1 LSSLDDKK
9 NIMTLLEY
17 HDLFFKSLKSKID
30 KNELGEFFFWIIEH
44 NLSINRINYML
55 NPHYLIN
62 VEKIPGLINSINQLK
77 KNMPIQYVVGQTEFM
92 GMKYFLNIEV
102 LIPRPET
109 EELVS
114 WVLVSKPKNQKIL
127 DIGTGSGC
135 IAISLAKFLKTCEIT
150 AWDLNNK
157 ILNVARKNAVLN
169 NVDVSFEIQ
178 DIKSIKTKEKFDVI
192 ISNPPYITLGEKQ
205 FIKKNVL
212 LHEPHKALFV
222 FDKDPLFFYKK
233 IISFALNS
241 LKKNG
246 CIYFEINEMF
256 LEDVTKLLNNRG
268 FYDIEHK
275 KDFRSKN
282 RMVKAFI

>member
-55 NPHYLIN
+55 NPQYLIN

>member
-55 NPHYLIN
+55 NPQYLIN

-282 RMVKAFI
+282 RMIKAFI

>member
-1 LSSLDDKK
+1 LDDKK

-55 NPHYLIN
+55 NPQYLIN

>member
-1 LSSLDDKK
+1 
-9 NIMTLLEY
+9 MTLLEY

-114 WVLVSKPKNQKIL
+114 WVLVSKPKNK
-127 DIGTGSGC
+127 
-135 IAISLAKFLKTCEIT
+135 
-150 AWDLNNK
+150 
-157 ILNVARKNAVLN
+157 
-169 NVDVSFEIQ
+169 
-178 DIKSIKTKEKFDVI
+178 
-192 ISNPPYITLGEKQ
+192 
-205 FIKKNVL
+205 
-212 LHEPHKALFV
+212 
-222 FDKDPLFFYKK
+222 
-233 IISFALNS
+233 
-241 LKKNG
+241 
-246 CIYFEINEMF
+246 
-256 LEDVTKLLNNRG
+256 
-268 FYDIEHK
+268 
-275 KDFRSKN
+275 
-282 RMVKAFI
+282 

>member
-1 LSSLDDKK
+1 MDDKK

-55 NPHYLIN
+55 NPQYLIN

>member
-1 LSSLDDKK
+1 MDDKK

-30 KNELGEFFFWIIEH
+30 TNELGEFFFWIIDH
-44 NLSINRINYML
+44 TLGINRINYML
-55 NPHYLIN
+55 NPQYLIN
-62 VEKIPGLINSINQLK
+62 INKIPSLINSINQLK
-77 KNMPIQYVVGQTEFM
+77 NDMPIQYVVGQTEFM

-114 WVLVSKPKNQKIL
+114 WVLVSNPKNQKIL

-135 IAISLAKFLKTCEIT
+135 IAISLAKFLKSCEIT
-150 AWDLNNK
+150 GWDLNNK
-157 ILNVARKNAVLN
+157 ILNVARKNAESN

-178 DIKSIKTKEKFDVI
+178 DIKSITSKEKFDII
-192 ISNPPYITLGEKQ
+192 ISNPPYITLREKQ

-222 FDKDPLFFYKK
+222 YDKDPLFFYKK
-233 IISFALNS
+233 IISFALSS

-246 CIYFEINEMF
+246 SIYFEINEMF

-275 KDFRSKN
+275 KDFRYKN

>member
-1 LSSLDDKK
+1 
-9 NIMTLLEY
+9 MTLLEY

-55 NPHYLIN
+55 NPQYLIN

-92 GMKYFLNIEV
+92 RMKYFLNIEV

>member
-1 LSSLDDKK
+1 
-9 NIMTLLEY
+9 
-17 HDLFFKSLKSKID
+17 
-30 KNELGEFFFWIIEH
+30 
-44 NLSINRINYML
+44 
-55 NPHYLIN
+55 
-62 VEKIPGLINSINQLK
+62 
-77 KNMPIQYVVGQTEFM
+77 M

>member
-1 LSSLDDKK
+1 MSSLDDKK

-55 NPHYLIN
+55 NPQYLIN

>member
-1 LSSLDDKK
+1 LDDKK

-44 NLSINRINYML
+44 NLGINRINYML

-114 WVLVSKPKNQKIL
+114 WVLVSKPKNLKIL

>member
-1 LSSLDDKK
+1 
-9 NIMTLLEY
+9 MTLLEY

-241 LKKNG
+241 LKKMVVY
-246 CIYFEINEMF
+246 I
-256 LEDVTKLLNNRG
+256 LKLMKCFWKMLQN
-268 FYDIEHK
+268 F
-275 KDFRSKN
+275 
-282 RMVKAFI
+282 